1 MTEDKSKIISKISK
15 VLALATNNP
24 IPEEGQA
31 AMLLAQKM
39 MVENNLEFSDIVVK
53 THSKEIIN
61 ESIKESTRI
70 LWWYKKL
77 SRIIARNFKCY
88 NYVSISYR
96 STSIKFIGLK
106 EDVELA
112 KQIFNYAT
120 EIISYHYNQYIKNN
134 KIKSSSGI
142 KNQYILGFLNGL
154 EEKFTEQVK
163 QNNWGLIIVKDSD
176 VTKEYEK
183 LKCRTVNSNL
193 HLRMDDVRHRM
204 EGHSQGKQFEIISGS
219 LR

>member
-1 MTEDKSKIISKISK
+1 MTEDKSQIIQKISK

-24 IPEEGQA
+24 IPEEGQT

-39 MVENNLEFSDIVVK
+39 MIENNLEFSDIVVK
-53 THSKEIIN
+53 TYSKEIIN
-61 ESIKESTRI
+61 DTIKESTRI

-77 SRIIARNFKCY
+77 SGIIARNFKCY
-88 NYVSISYR
+88 NYIQMSYQN
-96 STSIKFIGLK
+96 TSIKFVGIK

-112 KQIFNYAT
+112 KNVFNYAA
-120 EIISYHYNQYIKNN
+120 EIIPYHYNLYIKQN

-142 KNQYILGFLNGL
+142 KNQYILGFLKGL

-176 VTKEYEK
+176 VIKEYNK
-183 LKCRTVNSNL
+183 LNCKTVNNNFYIN
-193 HLRMDDVRHRM
+193 MDDIRHRM
-204 EGHSQGKQFEIISGS
+204 EGHSQGKQFEVISGN